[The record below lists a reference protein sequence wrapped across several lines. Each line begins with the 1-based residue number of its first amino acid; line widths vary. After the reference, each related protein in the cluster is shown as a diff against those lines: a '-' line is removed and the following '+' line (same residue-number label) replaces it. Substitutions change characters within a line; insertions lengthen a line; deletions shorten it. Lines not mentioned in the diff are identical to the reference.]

1 MESNYLSSLKK
12 NGFVV
17 IESFFSQSECQQLEI
32 LSRDL
37 MREGLLGESEDLEID
52 FKDSSYNELA
62 EKNNTILSKRGDIGY
77 DQNFLDFFNPQF
89 WFSRRNPNII
99 PIIEK
104 FQNGAVPELLKKIDT
119 KLKPKNM
126 NLYCHE
132 GVSSPRTHH
141 IDSIR
146 NYFKVFLAL
155 TDQTDDSC
163 GPFALIPGTHKNKVF
178 NYLMCLFNH
187 RILGK
192 KGGMATDATFY
203 KKSKLKPMHLNIGD
217 LLISNQSCVHGAIP
231 ATSGKRL
238 TLLQTYDVK

>member
-104 FQNGAVPELLKKIDT
+104 FQNGAVPELLKK
-119 KLKPKNM
+119 N
-126 NLYCHE
+126 
-132 GVSSPRTHH
+132 
-141 IDSIR
+141 
-146 NYFKVFLAL
+146 
-155 TDQTDDSC
+155 
-163 GPFALIPGTHKNKVF
+163 
-178 NYLMCLFNH
+178 
-187 RILGK
+187 
-192 KGGMATDATFY
+192 
-203 KKSKLKPMHLNIGD
+203 
-217 LLISNQSCVHGAIP
+217 
-231 ATSGKRL
+231 
-238 TLLQTYDVK
+238 